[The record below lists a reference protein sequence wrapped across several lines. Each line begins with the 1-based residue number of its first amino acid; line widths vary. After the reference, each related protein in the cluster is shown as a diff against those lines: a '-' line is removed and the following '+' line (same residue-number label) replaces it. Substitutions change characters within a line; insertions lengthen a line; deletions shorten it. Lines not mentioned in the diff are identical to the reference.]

1 MIKKVIGCLLM
12 GLAMTAPFAVGTVTE
27 TKAAVQNAG
36 FTYQSAWVNKKSVK
50 SGETITAKA
59 VTGGNAAGYKY
70 KFVWSFNNWQS
81 WGIIRQAGTNNSA
94 SFTPTKA
101 GTYQVHID
109 AIAPNGKV
117 TTKIANVTVGRGW
130 NPVMSVSKIN
140 PKVGEAISVVGSA
153 SGAKDAQY
161 KLVWQKDNWQSW
173 GVISNF
179 GSKRSTGFRASAPG
193 TYELIIDV
201 KDRYGNISTASKKI
215 NVSRGWNPAIS
226 VSNSNPKVGET
237 ISVVG
242 SASGAQGAKYKLV
255 WQKDNWQSWGVISN
269 FGSKRST
276 GFRASAPGT
285 YELIVDVKDKYGNV
299 SSISK
304 KINVGTGWS
313 FTGITGVSNNA
324 TVDKGSSV
332 SLKAN
337 TSGNTT
343 GLKYKFVWS
352 YNNWQSWGVISSG
365 TNANAKWTPSAV
377 GRYDIYVDAYDNYGN
392 VITKSLR
399 INSRQADNAQL
410 EYKLLGLINT
420 ERAKNGLSSVSWD
433 SRMDKAALIR
443 GKELATSFSHTRPN
457 GQSCF
462 TAGEVG
468 YAEIIAMAFSTE
480 HSVELWMNSPGHRN
494 IILTPEY
501 KSISAAKYKNYWVVW
516 FA

>member
-1 MIKKVIGCLLM
+1 MIKKVISCLLI
-12 GLAMTAPFAVGTVTE
+12 GLAMTAPFAAGTVTE

-70 KFVWSFNNWQS
+70 KFVWSLNNWKS

-117 TTKIANVTVGRGW
+117 TTKSENVTVGRGW
-130 NPVMSVSKIN
+130 NPVMSVSKSS

-161 KLVWQKDNWQSW
+161 KLVWQKDNW
-173 GVISNF
+173 
-179 GSKRSTGFRASAPG
+179 K
-193 TYELIIDV
+193 
-201 KDRYGNISTASKKI
+201 
-215 NVSRGWNPAIS
+215 
-226 VSNSNPKVGET
+226 
-237 ISVVG
+237 
-242 SASGAQGAKYKLV
+242 
-255 WQKDNWQSWGVISN
+255 SWGVISN

-299 SSISK
+299 SSVSK

-337 TSGNTT
+337 TSGNMT

-352 YNNWQSWGVISSG
+352 YNNWQSWGVISKG
-365 TNANAKWTPSAV
+365 TNANVKWTPSAV

-392 VITKSLR
+392 VVTKSLR

-410 EYKLLGLINT
+410 EYKLLGLINA

-433 SRMDKAALIR
+433 RRMDKAALIR